1 MIFPNK
7 IMDFQ
12 DSTIS
17 KLVFIL
23 DELSSASL
31 GVLPLYNKVKKHFE
45 DLDQFILALD
55 VLFLLEKIEF
65 EEKWEVLT
73 YVKED
78 TLW

>member
-23 DELSSASL
+23 DELSSTSL
-31 GVLPLYNKVKKHFE
+31 GVLPLYNKVKKNFE

-78 TLW
+78 IL

>member
-23 DELSSASL
+23 DELSSTSL
-31 GVLPLYNKVKKHFE
+31 GVLPLYNKVKKNFE

-65 EEKWEVLT
+65 EEKWEVIT

-78 TLW
+78 TL

>member
-7 IMDFQ
+7 IMNFQ

-23 DELSSASL
+23 DELSSTSL

-65 EEKWEVLT
+65 EEKWEVLS

-78 TLW
+78 IL

>member
-73 YVKED
+73 YGKED
-78 TLW
+78 TL

>member
-55 VLFLLEKIEF
+55 VLFLLEKVEF

-78 TLW
+78 TL